1 MQRCFHK
8 EQWTSDKLS
17 KQGGGFLFR
26 LTHAGC
32 FSSLCFHVL
41 SVSQSPLSNY
51 CMRAFVLR
59 GPFWAGLTCVTMSF
73 ERVERRFSFGGPVG
87 GGGAKGAG
95 GQRLAQ
101 VVWAHLLGVV
111 GSCLTPVCTR
121 ETINYLQIFR
131 DDISGTQCIVGF
143 FLQC

>member
-1 MQRCFHK
+1 
-8 EQWTSDKLS
+8 
-17 KQGGGFLFR
+17 
-26 LTHAGC
+26 
-32 FSSLCFHVL
+32 
-41 SVSQSPLSNY
+41 
-51 CMRAFVLR
+51 
-59 GPFWAGLTCVTMSF
+59 MSF

-101 VVWAHLLGVV
+101 VVGAHLLGVV

-131 DDISGTQCIVGF
+131 EDISGTQCVVGF